1 VRFFGTV
8 FSITRTSRNT
18 ENKKKY
24 YQDLQIFHLLAAAA
38 AAGHMS
44 GRYHTKT
51 NATTATAT
59 FHDSRKAAT
68 STANLQ
74 QNSTSSTGKKLK
86 IIILGGINAGKTCLL
101 RRYCFNTFDSER
113 RATIGADYFTKQI
126 VNPLLSSDNGIEN
139 SDTIDRLVHIQL
151 WDTAGLEGFK
161 DNTDIRRR
169 GSTLG
174 KSFFRNIN
182 GALLVYDAT
191 SYHSFRALVQWY
203 QILLENSDIVGSD
216 VKAAPVV
223 VVANKID
230 KLKYELE
237 KPFLKMVPQRNV
249 LGIRVHK
256 FRKRDIPSRR
266 KLNGTSTIGKLE
278 QKMLQDVAEPTVVVS
293 SSANH
298 NTEKLG
304 IDKDPMSRLQHT
316 CTIANPFQDTKYSD
330 LPPLKLGE
338 GKSYSLS
345 LNKDFYGSFLSR
357 ASSEQRN
364 KNHFNS
370 LISFESI
377 WKESS
382 SIDDTLPDSDKVLQ
396 WCTSNNITIFEAS
409 ALDGKFSFCFFQ
421 HKLHCRCFL
430 IIISSH

>member
-1 VRFFGTV
+1 
-8 FSITRTSRNT
+8 
-18 ENKKKY
+18 
-24 YQDLQIFHLLAAAA
+24 
-38 AAGHMS
+38 MS

-51 NATTATAT
+51 NAITTTATT
-59 FHDSRKAAT
+59 NDSRKAAT
-68 STANLQ
+68 ANLKQ
-74 QNSTSSTGKKLK
+74 SSTGKKLK

-126 VNPLLSSDNGIEN
+126 VNPLLSSDNGVES
-139 SDTIDRLVHIQL
+139 SDTIDRLVRIQL

-161 DNTDIRRR
+161 DNTDIRRS

-216 VKAAPVV
+216 VKAVPVV

-230 KLKYELE
+230 KLKHELE

-249 LGIRVHK
+249 LGIRAHTC
-256 FRKRDIPSRR
+256 RETGILSRR
-266 KLNGTSTIGKLE
+266 KFNSTATIGKLE
-278 QKMLQDVAEPTVVVS
+278 QKMLQDVAEPAGNSYGSFLAT

-298 NTEKLG
+298 KTENLD
-304 IDKDPMSRLQHT
+304 IDKDPVSQLKDT

-330 LPPLKLGE
+330 LPPLKLEE

-345 LNKDFYGSFLSR
+345 VNKDFYGSFLNRS
-357 ASSEQRN
+357 SSEQRN
-364 KNHFNS
+364 KKHFNNS
-370 LISFESI
+370 ISFESI

-382 SIDDTLPDSDKVLQ
+382 SIDDTLPDSDMVLQ
-396 WCTSNNITIFEAS
+396 WCMSNNITIFEAS
-409 ALDGKFSFCFFQ
+409 ALDGKFSFCFCFFQ
-421 HKLHCRCFL
+421 HNLHCRCFL